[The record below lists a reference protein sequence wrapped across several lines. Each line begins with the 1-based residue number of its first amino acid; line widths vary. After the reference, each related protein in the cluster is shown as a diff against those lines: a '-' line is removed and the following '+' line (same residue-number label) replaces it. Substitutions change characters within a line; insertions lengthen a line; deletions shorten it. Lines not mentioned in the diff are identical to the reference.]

1 MPHEK
6 LNPAS
11 LGDGRVQNRFNCLQ
25 ALNGFDPVISPSK
38 IQERRASFVARQCRL
53 SREIAETIALLAFGE
68 TR

>member
-1 MPHEK
+1 MRPEK

-38 IQERRASFVARQCRL
+38 IQEHQASFIARKYRL

-68 TR
+68 AR

>member
-1 MPHEK
+1 MPRKE

-25 ALNGFDPVISPSK
+25 ALNDFDLVTSPSK
-38 IQERRASFVARQCRL
+38 IQEHRASFVARKFRL
-53 SREIAETIALLAFGE
+53 SREIAEAIALLAFGG

>member
-1 MPHEK
+1 MAPQK

-11 LGDGRVQNRFNCLQ
+11 LGDGRVQNRFYCLQ

-38 IQERRASFVARQCRL
+38 IQEHRASFVARKFRL